1 MRPQGEDTLHHEH
14 FARLLEIMSI
24 QEQVPGFEL
33 TRVIS
38 RSALATAYEGYQ
50 PSLHRKVF
58 LKKLHPQF
66 AKDPDIQAR
75 FKREAQICAKIK
87 HVNLVDIH
95 DYIVADDLAVL
106 VLEYVEGKSIAE
118 LLKQK
123 GPLPVNVAISILLE
137 ILHGLNYAHAK
148 GVIHRDLKP
157 ENILISDE
165 GEVKV
170 SDWGLSFS
178 PDLAALTHQGMA
190 LGTPAYMSPEAASG
204 GEITIRSDLFSL
216 GVTIYEMF
224 TGIRAFQGDSISET
238 LKKVLSDSP
247 PKLSESRQD
256 IPLGIDRVVAKLL
269 EKSPNRR
276 FASTEEVEKKLK
288 EVLTE
293 HPMEVGRSVITNF
306 LEVPSS
312 NIQIIPTDS
321 EQIRI
326 RKKRTRIGY
335 GAVVIVILLA
345 GWLAVKPPWG
355 KQKIEAQQAVVPSDT
370 VVSRSEPAKNI
381 GIPIAA
387 PVESKETGTPI
398 ATNNKTTEE
407 PKETNNKP
415 VEKTTSNNNTPKQL
429 PKEVNSLP
437 AQEPNTK
444 TQPTPSTIDTSTQL
458 VSREPVIRGKGYL
471 QITCTPWANVFIDN
485 RSVGQTPLSQE
496 VELEAGRVELAFVNP
511 EFPPVVRQIEI
522 EPGQKK
528 QVAVNLWNYVG
539 VITLNVKPWADIY
552 LDGKLVDRT
561 PLSKP
566 ILVPLGTHVLKL
578 VNQYYKVWQDTL
590 AFKQGDEA
598 VDLKITLEPK

>member
-1 MRPQGEDTLHHEH
+1 
-14 FARLLEIMSI
+14 MSI

-38 RSALATAYEGYQ
+38 RSAIATAYEGYQ

-66 AKDPDIQAR
+66 AKDRDIQAR
-75 FKREAQICAKIK
+75 FRREAQICAKIK

-95 DYIVADDLAVL
+95 DYIANDDMAVL
-106 VLEYVEGKSIAE
+106 VLEYVEGRSLAE
-118 LLKQK
+118 LIKQK

-137 ILHGLNYAHAK
+137 ILHGLAYAHAK

-178 PDLAALTHQGMA
+178 PDLQTLTHQGMA

-204 GEITIRSDLFSL
+204 GDVTIRSDLFSL
-216 GVTIYEMF
+216 GVTAYEMF

-247 PKLSESRQD
+247 PKLSDSRQD
-256 IPLGIDRVVAKLL
+256 IPLGIDRLVAKLL

-276 FASTEEVEKKLK
+276 FTSTEETEKKLR

-293 HPMEVGRSVITNF
+293 HPMEVGRSVITQF

-312 NIQIIPTDS
+312 DIQIIPTDS
-321 EQIRI
+321 ERIRI
-326 RKKRTRIGY
+326 QKKRTQIIY
-335 GAVVIVILLA
+335 GTVVLVVLIA
-345 GWLAVKPPWG
+345 GWLVLKPPWG
-355 KQKIEAQQAVVPSDT
+355 KEKIEAKQAVVLVDT
-370 VVSRSEPAKNI
+370 SSRMEAPKNI
-381 GIPIAA
+381 GMPVSA
-387 PVESKETGTPI
+387 PMENKETGTQVI
-398 ATNNKTTEE
+398 SN
-407 PKETNNKP
+407 NNKP
-415 VEKTTSNNNTPKQL
+415 EPTKESTTKPIEKTTSANNAIKPTSQEITTP
-429 PKEVNSLP
+429 PV
-437 AQEPNTK
+437 QEPANK
-444 TQPTPSTIDTSTQL
+444 TESKPSTIDTTTQL
-458 VSREPVIRGKGYL
+458 VSREPVVHGKGYL
-471 QITCTPWANVFIDN
+471 QITCTPWANVFINN
-485 RSVGQTPLSQE
+485 RPVGQTPISQE
-496 VELEAGRVELAFVNP
+496 LELEAGKVELAFVNP
-511 EFPPVVRQIEI
+511 DFPPVVRQVDI

-539 VITLNVKPWADIY
+539 VINLNVKPWADIY
-552 LDGKLVDRT
+552 IDGKLVNRT
-561 PLSKP
+561 PLSQP
-566 ILVPLGTHVLKL
+566 ILVPLGTHILRL
-578 VNQYYKVWQDTL
+578 ENQYFKVWQDTL
-590 AFKQGDEA
+590 VFKQGDIP

>member
-1 MRPQGEDTLHHEH
+1 
-14 FARLLEIMSI
+14 MSI

-38 RSALATAYEGYQ
+38 RSAIATAFEGYQ

-66 AKDPDIQAR
+66 AKDPDIRDR

-123 GPLPVNVAISILLE
+123 GPLPLNVAISILLE
-137 ILHGLNYAHAK
+137 ILHGLTYAHAK

-165 GEVKV
+165 GEVKI

-178 PDLAALTHQGMA
+178 PDLGALTHQGMA

-216 GVTIYEMF
+216 GVTAYEMF

-256 IPLGIDRVVAKLL
+256 IPLGIDKVVAKLL

-276 FASTEEVEKKLK
+276 FASTEEVEKKLN
-288 EVLTE
+288 EVLIE
-293 HPMEVGRSVITNF
+293 HPMEVGRAVITTY
-306 LEVPSS
+306 LGVPSS
-312 NIQIIPTDS
+312 DIQIIPTDS

-326 RKKRTRIGY
+326 RKKKTRIVY
-335 GAVVIVILLA
+335 GAVVIVILIA
-345 GWLAVKPPWG
+345 GWLAVKPPWS
-355 KQKIEAQQAVVPSDT
+355 KSKIEAQQAVIPSDT
-370 VVSRSEPAKNI
+370 LAS
-381 GIPIAA
+381 
-387 PVESKETGTPI
+387 PVESKETGIPI
-398 ATNNKTTEE
+398 ISNTKTSEE
-407 PKETNNKP
+407 PNNKP
-415 VEKTTSNNNTPKQL
+415 IEKTVSDNNIPKQP
-429 PKEVNSLP
+429 PKEVTSLP
-437 AQEPNTK
+437 AQEPANK
-444 TQPTPSTIDTSTQL
+444 TQSTPSPIDTSTEL
-458 VSREPVIRGKGYL
+458 AAREPVVLHGKGYL

-496 VELEAGRVELAFVNP
+496 IELDAGHVELAFVNP

-522 EPGQKK
+522 ESGQKK

-552 LDGKLVDRT
+552 IDGKLVNRT

-578 VNQYYKVWQDTL
+578 VNPYYEVWQDTL
-590 AFKQGDEA
+590 VFNQGDA
-598 VDLKITLEPK
+598 PVDLQIALESQQ